1 MHTTEPSSPPA
12 CRPPTLRDQA
22 AEVAPVV
29 GAIFVAGPPVVVA
42 WTAIVLFALML
53 AGPFALAATFVLV
66 LVAAA
71 SVVALAGAIL
81 ATPYLLV
88 RHLRLPV
95 AERRHLSGAW
105 APIATVIAWTGRA
118 RKRVD
123 IPALVQ
129 PTTPRVSR

>member
-1 MHTTEPSSPPA
+1 MFTTEPSSPPA
-12 CRPPTLRDQA
+12 CPPPSLRDQA
-22 AEVAPVV
+22 AEVLPVV

-42 WTAIVLFALML
+42 WTATVLFALML
-53 AGPFALAATFVLV
+53 AGPFALVATFVVV

-81 ATPYLLV
+81 ATPYLLF
-88 RHLRLPV
+88 RHFRLPV
-95 AERRHLSGAW
+95 ATRRHLS
-105 APIATVIAWTGRA
+105 APIASVIAWTGRA

-129 PTTPRVSR
+129 STTPRASR